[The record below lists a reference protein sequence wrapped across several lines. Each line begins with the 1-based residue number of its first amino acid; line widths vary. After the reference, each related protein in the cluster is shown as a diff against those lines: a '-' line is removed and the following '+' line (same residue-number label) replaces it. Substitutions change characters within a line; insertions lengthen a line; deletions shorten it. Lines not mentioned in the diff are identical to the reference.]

1 MQNSKLFYFSDIPII
16 FTMNQARAIG
26 GENKNEILYLFA
38 LLNSKINNK
47 VLNLI
52 VKNEY
57 EKNLLLAIKTI
68 KDYIRIPVLDAP
80 RKLEQKQELI
90 KLAQELLDCEKV
102 VLQDL
107 VDFDHDRILPLK
119 FTKWEIKNQSLI
131 LDSKFS
137 FGISSEQTLIEETL
151 TKEIGIGEFSLNE
164 LQNLPIFDKAK
175 QDEIKNEMD
184 EILLKLYQIEAEKV

>member
-1 MQNSKLFYFSDIPII
+1 M
-16 FTMNQARAIG
+16 
-26 GENKNEILYLFA
+26 
-38 LLNSKINNK
+38 
-47 VLNLI
+47 VLG
-52 VKNEY
+52 
-57 EKNLLLAIKTI
+57 IKTI
-68 KDYIRIPVLDAP
+68 KNYIRIPVLNNS

>member
-1 MQNSKLFYFSDIPII
+1 M
-16 FTMNQARAIG
+16 
-26 GENKNEILYLFA
+26 
-38 LLNSKINNK
+38 
-47 VLNLI
+47 
-52 VKNEY
+52 
-57 EKNLLLAIKTI
+57 
-68 KDYIRIPVLDAP
+68 
-80 RKLEQKQELI
+80 I